1 MSTRKELREEAVNNW
16 YNEYLGYK
24 QTMNQQEAVKKLI
37 NKLMDY
43 MKYV

>member
-16 YNEYLGYK
+16 YKDYLKYK
-24 QTMNQQEAVKKLI
+24 ETMNQQEAVKRLI

-43 MKYV
+43 MNYV